1 MRFVDSAPTEL
12 CCGVSHS
19 DDAGYEVEGISEL
32 YDSVTAYRARPDVD
46 FYVDEARST
55 DGKIL
60 ELGCGTGRVL
70 IPVARLGT
78 EITGVDSSPRM
89 LDQCRAGLDREPPE
103 VRDKAT
109 LVQADMRE
117 LDLGSKFSLITI
129 PFRPFQHLMA
139 VSDQIAT
146 LQGIHR
152 HLEPGGRLVFDVFNP
167 KMRYLLEDRTDER
180 EDTAEVEL
188 ADNRSFRRTVR
199 VAAVHIVDQYSEAEL
214 IYYVRGAD
222 GSTQRLV
229 HGFLM
234 RWYWLYE
241 IEHLLARCNLRVRA
255 VFGDFNRSPLTDES
269 PEMIFIADRT

>member
-1 MRFVDSAPTEL
+1 MTEP
-12 CCGVSHS
+12 VH
-19 DDAGYEVEGISEL
+19 DGYEVEGISEL
-32 YDSVTAYRARPDVD
+32 YDSVTLYRSRPDVD
-46 FYVDEARST
+46 FYVDEARFT
-55 DGKIL
+55 EGKIL
-60 ELGCGTGRVL
+60 EVGCGTGRVL
-70 IPVARLGT
+70 IPVARLGK

-89 LDQCRAGLDREPPE
+89 LEQCKLRLDREPQE
-103 VRDKAT
+103 VRERAT
-109 LVQADMRE
+109 LIQADMRE
-117 LDLGSKFSLITI
+117 LDLGTRFSLITI
-129 PFRPFQHLMA
+129 PFRPFQHLIA
-139 VSDQIAT
+139 VSDQIAA
-146 LQGIHR
+146 LQAIHR

-167 KMRYLLEDRTDER
+167 NIKYLLEDRSEER

-188 ADNRSFRRTVR
+188 PDNRSFRRTVR

-241 IEHLLARCNLRVRA
+241 LEHLLARCNFRVRA

-269 PEMIFIADRT
+269 PEMIFIADRI